1 MVGCF
6 DVPLLAAFIAAAQ
19 KNDERTARLVEIYA
33 VAGPIVDPEFTDAV
47 ANR

>member
-19 KNDERTARLVEIYA
+19 KNDERLPAWWKYTR
-33 VAGPIVDPEFTDAV
+33 
-47 ANR
+47 